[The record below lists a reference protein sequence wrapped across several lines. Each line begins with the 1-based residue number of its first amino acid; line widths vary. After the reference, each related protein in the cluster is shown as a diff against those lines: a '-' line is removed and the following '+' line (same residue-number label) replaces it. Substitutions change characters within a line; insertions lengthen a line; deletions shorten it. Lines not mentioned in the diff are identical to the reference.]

1 MCLELRRFATW
12 GSWDPYMHSRKNQD
26 DRRRRKSR
34 EKGGEREDWELSV
47 SSLSRTN
54 VVIIWLLLMSLSN
67 YYLLA
72 TSWQVQ
78 DAGSSIHERFY
89 ERFYG
94 LEGGPAANV
103 WEEAS
108 DDDAFAARLFF

>member
-1 MCLELRRFATW
+1 
-12 GSWDPYMHSRKNQD
+12 
-26 DRRRRKSR
+26 
-34 EKGGEREDWELSV
+34 
-47 SSLSRTN
+47 
-54 VVIIWLLLMSLSN
+54 MSLSN

-108 DDDAFAARLFF
+108 DDDAFAARFFLLNESLFAPT

>member
-1 MCLELRRFATW
+1 MIVGG
-12 GSWDPYMHSRKNQD
+12 GSRGK
-26 DRRRRKSR
+26 K
-34 EKGGEREDWELSV
+34 GEREDWELSV

-94 LEGGPAANV
+94 LEGDPLLMFGKRLRMMMLLQL
-103 WEEAS
+103 
-108 DDDAFAARLFF
+108 AFSSE